1 MGLAVG
7 DKQMWLRAKA
17 TARDTLCLSSRPAY
31 FTPFVKRASSV
42 SNHERHKIRN
52 ACIKQHRGAFPV
64 TTVAARSIILSNR
77 TIFFSCAV
85 VALFYGLEIKLQ
97 KLYHFHRSVTK
108 HIYRTLTQSNGSVA
122 STALEW
128 ASVAYV
134 NTNQQS
140 SSALTPGAIRCRPYL

>member
-42 SNHERHKIRN
+42 SNHERNKIRN

-77 TIFFSCAV
+77 TIFFFLRGRRLILRPRNKTTKAVSLPQIRHEAYLQNPYTKQRQCCFHCTRMSVSCV
-85 VALFYGLEIKLQ
+85 
-97 KLYHFHRSVTK
+97 
-108 HIYRTLTQSNGSVA
+108 
-122 STALEW
+122 
-128 ASVAYV
+128 
-134 NTNQQS
+134 
-140 SSALTPGAIRCRPYL
+140 C